1 MADKKY
7 DVMILSG
14 GFDPI
19 HEGHVKMIR
28 AAAELADMVIVGV
41 NSDAWLKRKKGYVF
55 MNFEQRRYIVSSIK
69 GVSMAVGFDD
79 NDETAAELL
88 LNVLSGVGALAGENG
103 VYDLKVAFGNGGD
116 RKDTKTIP
124 AREVEICSQWNID
137 MVWNVGGGKIESSS
151 DLVAKQ
157 RVNHGIVS

>member
-1 MADKKY
+1 MSKQY

-19 HEGHVKMIR
+19 HEGHIKMIR
-28 AAAELADMVIVGV
+28 AASELADMVIVGV
-41 NSDAWLKRKKGYVF
+41 NSDAWLKRKKGFVF
-55 MNFEQRRYIVSSIK
+55 MDFEQRRYIASSIK

-88 LNVLSGVGALAGENG
+88 MNVLSGVGALAGTNG
-103 VYDLKVAFGNGGD
+103 VYDLKIAFGNGGD
-116 RKDTKTIP
+116 RKDTATIP
-124 AREVEICSQWNID
+124 AREVSICDQWNIK

-151 DLVAKQ
+151 ELVEKAKE
-157 RVNHGIVS
+157 